1 MSLMFLLMFRF
12 GFLDVTLDIR
22 LHLAAWAGHAN
33 VVSCLCKHKAD
44 VGAAAMDDM
53 AAIHFAAQKGHLE
66 VVKTLVTSGAS
77 IKAANRKGMMALH
90 YAAQGSHVELT
101 KYLLKKGANLSAK
114 TKAGKTPLD
123 LASSEEIRSLLLEHE
138 KAKQTEDQ
146 GSKEK
151 VEDKGKDKDK
161 VTGSGAPSEDKAEGG
176 ESLKQVNEEVPKR
189 KGDEGDAR
197 GSPPIPKKSRVA
209 LGHLLASDDIQEDEE
224 EV

>member
-1 MSLMFLLMFRF
+1 MFSL
-12 GFLDVTLDIR
+12 GFLDISVGIR

-33 VVSCLCKHKAD
+33 VVGCLCKHKAD

-66 VVKTLVTSGAS
+66 VVKTLVASGVS
-77 IKAANRKGMMALH
+77 IKAANRKGMTALH
-90 YAAQGSHVELT
+90 YAVQGSQVELT
-101 KYLLKKGANLSAK
+101 KYLLKKGANLTTK

-138 KAKQTEDQ
+138 KAKQTEDL
-146 GSKEK
+146 GGKEK
-151 VEDKGKDKDK
+151 VEDTDKDKDA
-161 VTGSGAPSEDKAEGG
+161 GSGPPSEGKAKED
-176 ESLKQVNEEVPKR
+176 ESLKEANEEIPKR

-197 GSPPIPKKSRVA
+197 QSPPKPKKSRVA
-209 LGHLLASDDIQEDEE
+209 LGHLLASDDTREDEE